1 MVSVFTL
8 MAAAH
13 RMLNQAAR
21 ERVAMILTCVDGDGE
36 QLGEHRV
43 FITDGKLQRPTLE

>member
-1 MVSVFTL
+1 MVSVFTV

-13 RMLNQAAR
+13 RTLNQSAR
-21 ERVAMILTCVDGDGE
+21 DKVAMILNCVNADGE
-36 QLGEHRV
+36 QLGEHGV